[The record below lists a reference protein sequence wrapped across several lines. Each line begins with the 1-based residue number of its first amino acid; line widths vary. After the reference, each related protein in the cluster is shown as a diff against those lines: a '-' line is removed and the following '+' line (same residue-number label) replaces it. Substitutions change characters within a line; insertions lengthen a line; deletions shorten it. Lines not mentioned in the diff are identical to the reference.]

1 MPDPIALT
9 TNPVGVVLAVLIL
22 AVCLATKGLN
32 D

>member
-1 MPDPIALT
+1 MLT
-9 TNPVGVVLAVLIL
+9 LASSNPAGVILAVIVA

>member
-9 TNPVGVVLAVLIL
+9 SNPAGVVLAVIVA

>member
-9 TNPVGVVLAVLIL
+9 SNPAGVVLAVIVF
-22 AVCLATKGLN
+22 AVALATKGLN